1 MAEAA
6 GVSLATVGRKDRKHD
21 VNAKRTVRT
30 VRNGKII
37 AKGYTARG
45 VAICFRGPIKLVTE
59 KLEAV
64 ADAIAERAK
73 SDLAWDSLSIR
84 ASDSIRASA
93 FPVHA
98 TPSR

>member
-6 GVSLATVGRKDRKHD
+6 GVSLATVGRKDRRHD
-21 VNAKRTVRT
+21 VNAKRT